1 MNGLNGAIDL
11 EQVAQQKQQVEGYVK
26 ELNLNVAMH
35 IYARLVGD
43 YLQANPD
50 APPDNAVFN
59 NLAFKARILS
69 PYLAAQHGMMQYSL
83 EVTPTKKS

>member
-1 MNGLNGAIDL
+1 MNGMNGAIDL
-11 EQVAQQKQQVEGYVK
+11 SQVKQQKEAVQGYVQ

-50 APPDNAVFN
+50 APPDNEVFKT
-59 NLAFKARILS
+59 LAFKSKILA

-83 EVTPTKKS
+83 EVTPAKSE